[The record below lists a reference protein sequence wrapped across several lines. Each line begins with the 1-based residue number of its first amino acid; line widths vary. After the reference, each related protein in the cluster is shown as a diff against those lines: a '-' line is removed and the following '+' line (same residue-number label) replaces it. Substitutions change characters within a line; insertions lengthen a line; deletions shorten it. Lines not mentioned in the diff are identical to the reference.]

1 MLKLMLMVTVAT
13 IIGDE
18 FVEPAER
25 AEKALAAFYKLI
37 RDRYYNKVTKPVDK
51 ALLVEFE
58 NAFYTLLSYL
68 YVLRIWDYNYDRFL
82 DDAIENGVLKSKYML
97 HKRGELM
104 SLKMI
109 SNLEELLPALYDI
122 GNDKNML
129 PVELRG
135 WVNALG
141 LYVQTWLDYPGQ
153 DCRESLAAGG
163 KYRKYLYATC
173 YYDLSDGK
181 HTDKMVAAGFGDF
194 NHWNIKKFDREVWE
208 KRFAHLVEPTR
219 EIAWYL
225 STPDKQNS
233 LKAYGSKSDI

>member
-97 HKRGELM
+97 HKEGR
-104 SLKMI
+104 
-109 SNLEELLPALYDI
+109 A
-122 GNDKNML
+122 
-129 PVELRG
+129 
-135 WVNALG
+135 
-141 LYVQTWLDYPGQ
+141 YVTEDDQQ
-153 DCRESLAAGG
+153 S
-163 KYRKYLYATC
+163 
-173 YYDLSDGK
+173 
-181 HTDKMVAAGFGDF
+181 
-194 NHWNIKKFDREVWE
+194 
-208 KRFAHLVEPTR
+208 
-219 EIAWYL
+219 
-225 STPDKQNS
+225 
-233 LKAYGSKSDI
+233 

>member
-1 MLKLMLMVTVAT
+1 
-13 IIGDE
+13 
-18 FVEPAER
+18 
-25 AEKALAAFYKLI
+25 
-37 RDRYYNKVTKPVDK
+37 
-51 ALLVEFE
+51 
-58 NAFYTLLSYL
+58 
-68 YVLRIWDYNYDRFL
+68 
-82 DDAIENGVLKSKYML
+82 
-97 HKRGELM
+97 
-104 SLKMI
+104 MI

-233 LKAYGSKSDI
+233 LKAYGSKSDIEKFKKQSLPRLINAVNHFNSTGEWIGLHDHKCMSCGQSISWWTYFHCDPCPHCSGKVRE